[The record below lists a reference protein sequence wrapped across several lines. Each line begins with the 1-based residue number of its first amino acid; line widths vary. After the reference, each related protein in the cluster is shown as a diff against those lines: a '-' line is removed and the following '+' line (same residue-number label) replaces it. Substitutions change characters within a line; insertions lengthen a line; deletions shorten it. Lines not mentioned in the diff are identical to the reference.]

1 MSVIKVLVVD
11 DSEAVR
17 TGLSVWLG
25 LQPDLEVIAEAGDAS
40 AALDLAVRLC
50 PDVVVMDVRMPGFD
64 GLAATAR
71 LRDACPS
78 TRVLLLS
85 FADDA
90 DTIGAGL
97 AAGAAGYV
105 LKYAGPDAVTAGI
118 RAVHR
123 LVPPPVDGDVATR
136 TA

>member
-1 MSVIKVLVVD
+1 MSVIKILVVD

-17 TGLSVWLG
+17 TGLSVWLS
-25 LQPDLEVIAEAGDAS
+25 LQPDLEVMAS
-40 AALDLAVRLC
+40 AADAAAAVDLAVRLC
-50 PDVVVMDVRMPGFD
+50 PDVVVMDVRMPGCD
-64 GLAATAR
+64 GLAATERICA
-71 LRDACPS
+71 ACPN

-90 DTIGAGL
+90 DTIEAGL
-97 AAGAAGYV
+97 AAGAAGYI

-123 LVPPPVDGDVATR
+123 LVPPPVDGDVA
-136 TA
+136 AQSA

>member
-1 MSVIKVLVVD
+1 MVVIKVIVVD

-17 TGLSVWLG
+17 TGLSVWLD
-25 LQPDLEVIAEAGDAS
+25 LQPDLEVLGEAGTGMDAVEM
-40 AALDLAVRLC
+40 ATQLC
-50 PDVVVMDVRMPGFD
+50 PDVVVMDVKMPGFD
-64 GLAATAR
+64 GVQATERIRA
-71 LRDACPS
+71 ACPK

-85 FADDA
+85 FADDPG
-90 DTIGAGL
+90 TIEAGL

-123 LVPPPVDGDVATR
+123 LVPPPADEGATPQP
-136 TA
+136 A